1 MATPTAAAAA
11 SISFCL
17 ILFWRD
23 RSFGSEPTPA
33 FPFVSFLQGGGWG
46 AGGLSP
52 LPPTPQWFWCARG
65 PGRQR
70 SSRTGARRG
79 PDRGGVGTGHRVTPW
94 GELEPFLP
102 LPLLPLLPLLLLLSP
117 SPWGPGLGGRGNLI
131 QRQCGCPPLTP
142 SPQLTCLTAGEVSC
156 LLPMTEP
163 PTKAGMARVPL
174 TLLWRGDG
182 ETAGRVGWDRE
193 LSHRPYHFAQED
205 GAACGQGAGEAHHLG
220 PEVLDIQVVLQDH
233 ARQDGLQLWNSR
245 TLAGKDGQG
254 TRGRTSSRSTFRAFP
269 AQGFAA

>member
-1 MATPTAAAAA
+1 MG
-11 SISFCL
+11 
-17 ILFWRD
+17 RY
-23 RSFGSEPTPA
+23 
-33 FPFVSFLQGGGWG
+33 G
-46 AGGLSP
+46 ALPPPPPPPSPPPPSPP
-52 LPPTPQWFWCARG
+52 LPFPLG
-65 PGRQR
+65 PRVGRQR
-70 SSRTGARRG
+70 
-79 PDRGGVGTGHRVTPW
+79 
-94 GELEPFLP
+94 EPHPETVWL
-102 LPLLPLLPLLLLLSP
+102 
-117 SPWGPGLGGRGNLI
+117 
-131 QRQCGCPPLTP
+131 PPLTP

-163 PTKAGMARVPL
+163 PTKAGMAQVPL

-193 LSHRPYHFAQED
+193 LLHRPYHFAQED

-254 TRGRTSSRSTFRAFP
+254 TRGRTSSRSTLRAFP
-269 AQGFAA
+269 EQGFAA